1 MLPTRTTIAE
11 HHLLPYAAVVVVV
24 FAWGIG
30 GALVKLTSISGPE
43 FAFYRMWVGVI
54 VVLGVLRIAGLRL
67 TLQHVRQ
74 ALPGGLLFG
83 VNVVM
88 FFSAIKLTSV
98 ANANLISALQPA
110 IVLLVAGRMF
120 GEVAGRRELLL
131 TTVAMGGVAIVV
143 VGSAGSPS
151 WSPAGDLLAVGA
163 VVLFTGYFLV
173 SKQVRADDLGPLEY
187 TAAIQLI
194 AAFVVTPVALV
205 PDGAA
210 LPSSEDWLW
219 IGLVAAF
226 TGVGAHVLMN
236 WAHAYV
242 PVSVSSLMILGVP
255 VVAGPAA
262 WIILGESLVW
272 LQIVGGLI
280 TIGAIALVVV
290 GSRRAATDID
300 DAIVVA
306 PVVVG

>member
-1 MLPTRTTIAE
+1 MLPNRTTIAE
-11 HHLLPYAAVVVVV
+11 HHLLPFAAVALVV
-24 FAWGIG
+24 FSWGIG
-30 GALVKLTSISGPE
+30 SALVKLTSISGPE
-43 FAFYRMWVGVI
+43 FAFYRMWVGV
-54 VVLGVLRIAGLRL
+54 VVVFGVLRVAGLRL
-67 TLQHVRQ
+67 TPSHVRQ

-131 TTVAMGGVAIVV
+131 TAFAMVGVGIVIL
-143 VGSAGSPS
+143 GSAGSPS

-173 SKQVRADDLGPLEY
+173 SKQVRADDLGPMEY
-187 TAAIQLI
+187 TAAVQLI

-210 LPSSEDWLW
+210 LPTTEDWLW
-219 IGLVAAF
+219 IGLIAAF
-226 TGVGAHVLMN
+226 TGVGAHLLMN

-242 PVSVSSLMILGVP
+242 PVSISSLMVLGVT

-262 WIILGESLVW
+262 WIILGEALGVV
-272 LQIVGGLI
+272 QIVGGI
-280 TIGAIALVVV
+280 VTISAIALVVL
-290 GSRRAATDID
+290 GARRAATPVD
-300 DAIVVA
+300 DGLVA
-306 PVVVG
+306 VPAGAP